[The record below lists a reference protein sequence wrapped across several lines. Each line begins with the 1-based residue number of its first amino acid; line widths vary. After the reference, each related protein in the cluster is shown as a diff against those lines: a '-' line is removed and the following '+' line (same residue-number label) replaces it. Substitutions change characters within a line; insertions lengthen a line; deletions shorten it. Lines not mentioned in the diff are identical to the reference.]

1 MQASSLIK
9 FGFRIHTRTGGLV
22 ENIVIA
28 GRDEADAARKLRQMY
43 RECEIIECMPQKEKA
58 RMASAS
64 FEDVAG
70 LISDSD
76 T

>member
-1 MQASSLIK
+1 MQASTLVK

-28 GRDEADAARKLRQMY
+28 GRDEADAVRKLQQMY
-43 RECEIIECMPQKEKA
+43 RECEIIECALLKEKSRLA
-58 RMASAS
+58 GAN

-70 LISDSD
+70 LISDS
-76 T
+76 TN